1 MVIFMIN
8 PKRIAM
14 ACFILLN
21 LAIFVPNIYRS
32 QVKITK
38 LQKEICALKEAQANI
53 KDKIE
58 SYDKEIESLKDINNR
73 EKMVRNK
80 LQMVKH
86 GEIIYRV
93 TK

>member
-1 MVIFMIN
+1 MIN
-8 PKRIAM
+8 PKRIGI

-32 QVKITK
+32 QVKISK
-38 LQKEICALKEAQANI
+38 LQKEIYNLKEAQSNI

-58 SYDKEIESLKDINNR
+58 IYNKEIESLKDINNR
-73 EKMVRNK
+73 EKIVRNK